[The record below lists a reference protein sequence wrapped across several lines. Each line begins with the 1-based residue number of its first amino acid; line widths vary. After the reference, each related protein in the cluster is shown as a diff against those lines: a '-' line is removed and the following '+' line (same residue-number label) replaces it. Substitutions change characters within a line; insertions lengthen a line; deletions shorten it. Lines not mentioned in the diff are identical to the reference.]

1 MALTDDAI
9 KAAVEAGYAAA
20 LKTSGG
26 ANADYIPYLAKV
38 PSTLCA
44 TSRNNFSVKSIMYW

>member
-20 LKTSGG
+20 LKTTGG
-26 ANADYIPYLAKV
+26 ANADYIP
-38 PSTLCA
+38 
-44 TSRNNFSVKSIMYW
+44 